1 MNEVRLPRLLANEL
15 EGGCLKEK
23 ARFHPYSLSITLNL
37 LPLSTATMTIPEDD
51 PDVKIHDFIE
61 LYNQH
66 GSVGIFRVSGVSTNY
81 KKQRVIDLNH
91 ALDVLNDSFYVH
103 SGGSENYK
111 GTVSAFLTKIL
122 ACQQQG
128 INGTAYWQLGTCAD
142 AGSWN
147 KKLEFNNALE
157 LISEVAKKHEDY
169 MMVFDFSTFP
179 WTINFVSRQIN
190 GEDPVFTEFRLS
202 RNIESCNVSLDDS
215 GLCTRLYLSVSTTTT
230 VKEQGQTAG
239 DKTTQTYYTFDDA
252 AGQAN
257 WGVVCETAGVNA
269 ADLPEGADINA
280 RVAAWVSAYFERH
293 NSPTV
298 QITINGEDL
307 KELTGEAIDEVHLG
321 RICRVALPEYTTT
334 FLERVTAVTYPD
346 ALRKPT
352 YVTVALANKR
362 QTAEDS
368 IAAYKKEQTKSG
380 GGGGGGGGS
389 QNLAENTATEV
400 ERQKIIHNV
409 EVEKTDEK
417 FSVLATE
424 QQWNELIQQY
434 ETTEKTQFTIT
445 SEAIA
450 SEVIRATGAEAGLSS
465 TITQTAGQLQS
476 QITSLDGSYSS
487 LTQTVS
493 GIDARVGTNE
503 TDISQLKV
511 DVNGIYLQGSV
522 IHMGAD
528 SIDVLAKSDVTVS
541 GNTVTINGNAIYLEG
556 AVDAVEA
563 KIDNLTSGVTQA
575 AAILV
580 SGLVAENIQTDALI
594 VGSSTYSAKS
604 VSLGSG
610 VSSNASVLATAD
622 INLPHGHTVTCTESN
637 GEITIT
643 VSDAVSGS
651 GSDSF
656 NMAATNWYAG
666 QVAAL
671 KSAVSTALASASWNG
686 SASTNIACT
695 LDTTNKRL
703 VVTSASVSI
712 AYPGDSSATP
722 VAISL
727 GNLDLSTKLTEY
739 YEAAVAKGE
748 EDGWAL
754 AYAEVDPPT
763 AGNGTSFTFDVPA
776 ETKGESKTYTF
787 TVQKGATPA
796 STGYASV
803 ARDNIVVGR
812 IEIGDWY
819 DAGVTE
825 GIKQGEGQFDLASV
839 TLQGALHK
847 VTTIGTP
854 RKFTYTQLYKGGT
867 ATYYEGNG
875 AGVYGRGSM
884 VPVHTRGSEVHF
896 QTHPKVEAPTGTW
909 YEYVGSSGGNAT
921 YYKDGGT
928 EYYYDGNGS
937 YVVGRGSEVTVN
949 TRGSSQW
956 AYVVDETSGGRTLYE
971 KGDELSLYDAGSTVS
986 DTYYTKQAT
995 QSQGGSSS

>member
-66 GSVGIFRVSGVSTNY
+66 GSVGIYRVSGVSTNY

-111 GTVSAFLTKIL
+111 GTVSAFLAKII

-128 INGTAYWQLGTCAD
+128 INGTPYWQLGTCED
-142 AGSWN
+142 TGNWN

-269 ADLPEGADINA
+269 ADLPEGADTNA

-321 RICRVALPEYTTT
+321 RICRVALSEYTTT

-352 YVTVALANKR
+352 YVTVSLANKR

-380 GGGGGGGGS
+380 GSGGGSGGS

-424 QQWNELIQQY
+424 QEWNELIQQY
-434 ETTEKTQFTIT
+434 QTTKKTQFMIT
-445 SEAIA
+445 AEAIA
-450 SEVIRATGAEAGLSS
+450 SEVTRATGAEAGLSS

-476 QITSLDGSYSS
+476 QITSLDGSFSS
-487 LTQTVS
+487 LTQTVN
-493 GIDARVGTNE
+493 GIDLRVGANE
-503 TDISQLKV
+503 DDLSRISLSDNTITIKGHSINLDGVVYADQL
-511 DVNGIYLQGSV
+511 
-522 IHMGAD
+522 
-528 SIDVLAKSDVTVS
+528 
-541 GNTVTINGNAIYLEG
+541 
-556 AVDAVEA
+556 DAVQAEISEIKSA
-563 KIDNLTSGVTQA
+563 MTISDAGVVT
-575 AAILV
+575 
-580 SGLVAENIQTDALI
+580 GLVAGTIQTDTLI
-594 VGSSTYSAKS
+594 VGSTTYSAKS
-604 VSLGSG
+604 ISLGSG
-610 VSSNASVLATAD
+610 VTSNASVLATD
-622 INLPHGHTVTCTESN
+622 SINLKHGHTVNCSA
-637 GEITIT
+637 GADGKVTIT
-643 VSDAVSGS
+643 VSDAISEA

-656 NMAATNWYAG
+656 DMAATKWYAD
-666 QVAAL
+666 QVAAI

-695 LDTTNKRL
+695 LDTNNKRL
-703 VVTSASVSI
+703 VVTSAIASI
-712 AYPGDSSATP
+712 TYPGESSATP

-825 GIKQGEGQFDLASV
+825 GIKQGEGHFDLASV

-896 QTHPKVEAPTGTW
+896 QTHPKAEAPTGTW

-928 EYYYDGNGS
+928 EYYYDGNGG

-971 KGDELSLYDAGSTVS
+971 KGDELSLYDGGSTVS
-986 DTYYTKQAT
+986 DTYYTKKAT
-995 QSQGGSSS
+995 QSEGGSSS